1 MHSETGADGSDP
13 EGDRPATR
21 DLSDAS
27 AATMCSGNGAA
38 ADTKVE
44 EGEADVAPTLP
55 LIFET
60 FEDMG
65 LKAGLLRGIL
75 AAGLER
81 PSPLQLAAAVPILG
95 GTDTI
100 LLHRNCTGATTSLV
114 IGMLQR
120 VDPSVKFVQAI
131 FVAASPELA
140 MGAQGYFSS
149 LGKYSSLKILALA
162 RSGSERDTTLAL
174 RGGVQ
179 IVVGTP
185 GSVSALM
192 QRQTTTL
199 ARTQMVVLDG
209 LDWMLHTG
217 LNEQLLS
224 ILTQDRRNDTH
235 LCVATTAMGPEAEA
249 LVAKHMW
256 DPLTVATSKGIDLT
270 LEGVRQF
277 YVNVGREG
285 WKLDTLRDL
294 LETVTFGSC
303 VVFAA
308 TRYRAHSL
316 AGSLTEHGIDAT
328 AATSDMEADAQAD
341 ALRRFQ
347 DGSVNVL
354 VYSNSLVTSS
364 YTNWLSANLLVCYDL
379 PRKAYVSCFG
389 RSKHGSSG
397 SSGSK
402 CVGVSFVTTD
412 DVPALREIE
421 RFYDISIE
429 EMPLDIDDLLC

>member
-1 MHSETGADGSDP
+1 
-13 EGDRPATR
+13 
-21 DLSDAS
+21 
-27 AATMCSGNGAA
+27 
-38 ADTKVE
+38 
-44 EGEADVAPTLP
+44 
-55 LIFET
+55 
-60 FEDMG
+60 
-65 LKAGLLRGIL
+65 
-75 AAGLER
+75 
-81 PSPLQLAAAVPILG
+81 
-95 GTDTI
+95 
-100 LLHRNCTGATTSLV
+100 
-114 IGMLQR
+114 
-120 VDPSVKFVQAI
+120 
-131 FVAASPELA
+131 
-140 MGAQGYFSS
+140 
-149 LGKYSSLKILALA
+149 
-162 RSGSERDTTLAL
+162 
-174 RGGVQ
+174 
-179 IVVGTP
+179 
-185 GSVSALM
+185 M

-209 LDWMLHTG
+209 LDWMLQIG

-308 TRYRAHSL
+308 TRCRAHSL

>member
-1 MHSETGADGSDP
+1 
-13 EGDRPATR
+13 
-21 DLSDAS
+21 
-27 AATMCSGNGAA
+27 
-38 ADTKVE
+38 
-44 EGEADVAPTLP
+44 
-55 LIFET
+55 
-60 FEDMG
+60 
-65 LKAGLLRGIL
+65 
-75 AAGLER
+75 
-81 PSPLQLAAAVPILG
+81 
-95 GTDTI
+95 
-100 LLHRNCTGATTSLV
+100 
-114 IGMLQR
+114 
-120 VDPSVKFVQAI
+120 
-131 FVAASPELA
+131 
-140 MGAQGYFSS
+140 
-149 LGKYSSLKILALA
+149 
-162 RSGSERDTTLAL
+162 
-174 RGGVQ
+174 
-179 IVVGTP
+179 
-185 GSVSALM
+185 M

-308 TRYRAHSL
+308 TRCRAHSL

-379 PRKAYVSCFG
+379 PGKDAHVGCFG
-389 RSKHGSSG
+389 RSRQHGSSG
-397 SSGSK
+397 SK
-402 CVGVSFVTTD
+402 RVGVSFVTTD
-412 DVPALREIE
+412 AVPALREIE
-421 RFYDISIE
+421 RFYGISIE